1 MVEDY
6 LEVIIIIITTIIARV
21 ITIMVVEYLEAIT
34 TTIIITIIAII
45 ARVIIIMVGDYL
57 EAITTIIITAT
68 IARVTIIMVAI
79 TTTPETVYLEAITTI
94 VQVIIITVGVDY
106 LITAPIPRIR
116 MPLTMFLQTRMV
128 MFFKKT
134 IRVVLASEIIRPIA
148 GTNHNRL
155 I

>member
-1 MVEDY
+1 
-6 LEVIIIIITTIIARV
+6 
-21 ITIMVVEYLEAIT
+21 
-34 TTIIITIIAII
+34 
-45 ARVIIIMVGDYL
+45 
-57 EAITTIIITAT
+57 
-68 IARVTIIMVAI
+68 MVAI